1 MMRKRAQKTE
11 LDGTDFLGRLLHILP
26 ATREIAKHTMK
37 HQVVILEALT

>member
-26 ATREIAKHTMK
+26 AKREIAKHTMK
-37 HQVVILEALT
+37 APGGDLEALT